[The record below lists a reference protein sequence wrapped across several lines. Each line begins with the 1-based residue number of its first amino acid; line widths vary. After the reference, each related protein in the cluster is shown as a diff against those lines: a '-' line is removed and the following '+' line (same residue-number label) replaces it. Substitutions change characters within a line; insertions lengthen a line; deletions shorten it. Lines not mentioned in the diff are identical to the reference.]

1 MAQVLLIII
10 IAIIGYLAVMIYRHD
25 NTAFYKL
32 TGYSYF
38 DLWTDKKVR
47 LTHNLVNALDTVQGP
62 YKILVNLQVPMNNEL
77 QMIDAVLLHESG
89 IYVIHIKE
97 MKGWINGRE
106 QDFQWTEFLH
116 KNQSRLFENPIH
128 ETKRLSYA
136 LQDQLSELDEL
147 LFNSVVLFTNDCS
160 FQQIEVRST
169 NVEVTKTSRLKEW
182 VSSLEGKHLTETEI
196 QTIYAALEG
205 KMNVKSSTVKLK
217 NTVASTN

>member
-1 MAQVLLIII
+1 MTQLLLIIA
-10 IAIIGYLAVMIYRHD
+10 IAIIGYFAIMIYRHD

-38 DLWTDKKVR
+38 DLWTNKKAR
-47 LTHNLVNALDTVQGP
+47 MTHNLVKASDTAKGP
-62 YKILVNLQVPMNNEL
+62 HKILVNLQIPVNDSL
-77 QMIDAVLLHESG
+77 QTIDAVLLHESG
-89 IYVIHIKE
+89 IYIICVKE
-97 MKGWINGRE
+97 MTGWINGRE
-106 QDFQWTEFLH
+106 QDFQWTQLLH

-136 LQDQLSELDEL
+136 LQDQLSELNET

-160 FQQIEVRST
+160 FQQIEVQST
-169 NVEVTKTSRLKEW
+169 NVEVTKVSGLKKW
-182 VSSLEGKHLTETEI
+182 VSSLNGKHITETEI

-205 KMNVKSSTVKLK
+205 MMNVKNSTVKVE